1 MTRTPTAPVLP
12 WWQIA
17 VFALAVAAALGLLL
31 RFGVGWPG
39 QAGAVLLLLLG
50 LLAVIR
56 RRR

>member
-1 MTRTPTAPVLP
+1 VLP